1 MVIFMV
7 IFYGDYCSWDF
18 TMMDRREWGFHHGD
32 FSALELMVIF
42 HGDTKCHWN
51 IDLIL
56 MA

>member
-1 MVIFMV
+1 MV